1 MSEFDDLLARV
12 RSGEA
17 PSAPKQPD
25 DIDYK
30 SLLGQVRG
38 KPDPSIAQATL
49 TNSAYSNPDQEAEK
63 IRLAREMKTR
73 FGEDWSP
80 MAIDMAEAKRRLAV
94 EDGVNAMDKAPT
106 LAAKMTD
113 TSFANVAHDDMTNLS
128 SVEDLLKY
136 VVSAPGAKRGGMLK
150 DIPQAVKFL
159 ATEAPG
165 AVASGGLTFGAGAYG
180 LAAAPF
186 ELVGMDSA
194 GQWLRE
200 KQKATQAQADWMAGI
215 TPETGFVERSVKSGL
230 QSAGQT
236 LMTLPV
242 GMVSK
247 VGQAAYMTGEN
258 AMLAIMGATTAGQSY
273 GKAREEGATPAVAAA
288 NAIEDAVYEVTF
300 EKYLGASGLLK
311 NIKAGA
317 SAGKLFMYELGKE
330 LPGEIATT
338 LGQNFNEWM
347 NVHPDKSVGDFLSEQ
362 PEAIASTIIGTLAGG
377 TTQIGAVKSIEKATA
392 YMANRE
398 RDAAAAE
405 QNAGALTALRD
416 LAVASKVR
424 ERGGDT
430 FQDFVRAASEDGPV
444 QNVYVD
450 SRIFMQ
456 SAQDAGVSP
465 AEFSDEIKQQM
476 AIAVQTGG
484 DVRIPIDEFAAKIA
498 PTDFGGTLIEHL
510 KTDPNG
516 MSQAESRIFFQ
527 SGGKEETE
535 RQVERALAQTTV
547 DNSFKESQARV
558 KDAVLA
564 NMNAA
569 GRFTP
574 EKNEVDATIFAS
586 YMAVRGAQ
594 VGLTAEQFA
603 ARRQIAFS
611 TQEVTADGQKYDQAG
626 NLRTETPEFTQWFGK
641 STIVD
646 EAGKPKQMY
655 HGTAQDIN
663 TFKAKQAGAIF
674 VTDKPDFA
682 ENFSEMS
689 KDWMVDHHE
698 EILTPEQF
706 ALAKDAAEKSIRKEF
721 ESEPDKADLLV
732 HEMRVGDRLTN
743 IKARSLFNKAIA
755 EQMPSGPNIIP
766 LYVSAQNPF
775 DYDNPEHVAAVVAE
789 LNKDTNQWGEPRGD
803 KSQPYLKSGNWEE
816 IEKPTTQAAIKAAGF
831 DGFYVKEGKEKNLAV
846 YNSNQVKSVFNK
858 APTESANILKQ
869 SDQNDL
875 VITHNLSES
884 NLMHAVKMGGI
895 PVPSLAITHKNAPVE
910 GFGEITLIGSE
921 KLADPKG
928 YANTKVFG
936 ADIYSPRYPSIEY
949 KLDKFALKRLNREL
963 EPFRAE
969 GEREVYG
976 SSISRIDDLTSIK
989 AFKEYADAKVGHEA
1003 SWDELKT
1010 AASQLLSSVG
1020 ADEKIFQGYTYS
1032 GNRRYT
1038 PHTIENV
1045 VKILKK
1051 ELRGGEGFNYG
1062 VGSLRAKFT
1071 PQFKSVA
1078 QIKKEKGRLVSK
1090 EAFDEIK
1097 KEIDDE
1103 FFALANTF
1111 GKNINPDTAIA
1122 ILEDAPKMG
1131 IKRSAK
1137 QFDIELS
1144 DDAAM
1149 QAAEFLTRLKNLP
1162 TQYFEAKILREV
1174 GLNEFAGAVVPAGS
1188 DQSVFDALEKAG
1200 IKDIKTYEPGN
1211 QADRTAKIGEFDKL
1225 FFQGPRGQ
1233 IAFGKDIAKDVSV
1246 MSLFKGADLSTVQH
1260 ELMHFFLE
1268 SDVALA
1274 SELVM
1279 QARMFGF
1286 DSLQQGERDILKD
1299 VSAMMNYVGIT
1310 GTVEEQM
1317 DAWHTLSME
1326 EKTPKHEKIAE
1337 SFEHYLFSGKAPS
1350 IELQTYFQR
1359 IAAWMRSVYTSLKDF
1374 LAKHPDAG
1382 DLDPTVRA
1390 VFDRMLATTE
1400 QIQLA
1405 EQARSMM
1412 PLFTSPQQAGMTV
1425 EEFADYQSLDVD
1437 ATREAIDE
1445 LQTRTLRDL
1454 AWVEN
1459 AKGREIKKLQKEA
1472 AARRAEMSIEARREV
1487 MSQPVYRAWQ
1497 FLTNKLTTEAKEAL
1511 KSEPPRKSRAG
1522 SVDPSID
1529 SLFVA
1534 IAKLGGLDKAQ
1545 VASQWGWDS
1554 KERSPQPMFGQPL
1567 LRKEGGKSIDE
1578 MAQLLAGYR
1587 YLGFDTEGTYDLSEF
1602 EAKFE
1607 EEYRGAPQYS
1617 LEHDYEAAQGVQRA
1631 GEGVDLE
1638 RIGSGRFDLIA
1649 LKEMGFTQEMIDIIV
1664 DLKMTAKDGIHPDL
1678 VADEFDFTSGD
1689 ELVRTLAIAEA
1700 PKVAIQQLTDQ
1711 KMMERYGDLATPE
1724 AIEQAADQAIH
1735 NDARARFVATEL
1747 NALAKATGSPR
1758 LMVAAAKNYAQ
1769 AMIGKLLVRN
1779 LKPTQYASAEVRA
1792 AKAAQDAM
1800 AKGDTAT
1807 AAAEKRNQLINN
1819 YATKAAYEAKA
1830 DIDKAIAYFKRVQ
1843 KPGKLPATHY
1853 DQILSLLAKYDLK
1866 EKTLKSIDNV
1876 TAFRTWAKGQLDIGN
1891 IPPNVDALLTPEQRM
1906 QFQMQLN
1913 ERNDDGELIYP
1924 NEEDQAL
1931 LLASYVDQMPVR
1943 NYKEVSVEELLG
1955 LRDAIKQIEH
1965 IGRRTKKVLTD
1976 RKNREFDALVQEIK
1990 THITEVAERTGRRSG
2005 DTRTPNDKTGQSLLS
2020 WRGFFFSH
2028 IKAAN
2033 IIHVMDGESG
2043 GPLWES
2049 LMKTAN
2055 DAANGEVLD
2064 LAEAHDVVQGMLA
2077 KLKGIGEI
2085 TDRPK
2090 FFPTID
2096 RSLNRQAR
2104 IAMAMNLGN
2113 ESNMQRLLGGEGWT
2127 MEQIKPVLDTLTTED
2142 WNFVQGM
2149 WDYYETFRPRVG
2161 EMERLING
2169 VEPKWVEARPIEVQ
2183 TADGD
2188 TLNLRGGYAPVIF
2201 DPRASGR
2208 AASFAAEK
2216 DAKSMMQAARVAS
2229 TVSKSFTKARVD
2241 EVNGRPLLLS
2251 LDGFIGGI
2259 QDTIHYLHW
2268 QPWIIDANRLVK
2280 AVDAP
2285 VREYYGA
2292 EVVKLLRDWTGDN
2305 AAGMKPARDAGERA
2319 ITNLARNVSFVGLA
2333 YNVMSAVK
2341 QVTGYSQ
2348 SVVVVGRKWFAKGIA
2363 RSMASPRQAYLDA
2376 VEKSDFMKKR
2386 ASTRMRDL
2394 AETRNTVQDQ
2404 GKIREGMEK
2413 GGYAMMLFMQTAVDV
2428 PTWWAGYEKAI
2439 DAGHDEDMA
2448 VSLADQS
2455 VIDSQGGGLQKDLAS
2470 VERATGAIRL
2480 LTGFMSF
2487 MNTTMNLNYRV
2498 LRSEATVGSKA
2509 IDLLLINTVPVLL
2522 SAMLGYLFTPGGEDK
2537 EPEDVAA
2544 GLLADQVGFLL
2555 GQMLGFR
2562 EIQQVGYAAMGKP
2575 QGDYG
2580 GSVGT
2585 RIFSDML
2592 KLAKQVGQGEMD
2604 DALRKAVVN
2613 AVSDFARLPGAQ
2625 INRTITGAEA
2635 IYEGE
2640 TMNPA
2645 ALVFGY
2651 QKP

>member
-49 TNSAYSNPDQEAEK
+49 TSSAYSNPDQEAEK

-80 MAIDMAEAKRRLAV
+80 MAIDTAEAKRRLAV
-94 EDGVNAMDKAPT
+94 EEGVNAMDKAPT

-273 GKAREEGATPAVAAA
+273 GKAREEGAAPAVAAA

-498 PTDFGGTLIEHL
+498 PTDFGGALIEHL

-626 NLRTETPEFTQWFGK
+626 NLRTETPEFAQWFGDSK
-641 STIVD
+641 VVD
-646 EAGKPKQMY
+646 AEGKPLTVYRGMAGESMPEGGVEEMKPTTGLL
-655 HGTAQDIN
+655 GTGVYM
-663 TFKAKQAGAIF
+663 TGFTKR
-674 VTDKPDFA
+674 A
-682 ENFSEMS
+682 EGYT
-689 KDWMVDHHE
+689 KG
-698 EILTPEQF
+698 
-706 ALAKDAAEKSIRKEF
+706 EK
-721 ESEPDKADLLV
+721 
-732 HEMRVGDRLTN
+732 GQTY
-743 IKARSLFNKAIA
+743 
-755 EQMPSGPNIIP
+755 P
-766 LYVSAQNPF
+766 LYVSIKNPITEDAF
-775 DYDNPEHVAAVVAE
+775 VERFGKGKKTAEESQAITDELIAEGYDGVISEHAPGKAWEVVA
-789 LNKDTNQWGEPRGD
+789 
-803 KSQPYLKSGNWEE
+803 
-816 IEKPTTQAAIKAAGF
+816 F
-831 DGFYVKEGKEKNLAV
+831 
-846 YNSNQVKSVFNK
+846 NSNQVKSVFNK

-949 KLDKFALKRLNREL
+949 KLDKFALKKLNAEL
-963 EPFRAE
+963 APFRAE

-1010 AASQLLSSVG
+1010 AASQLLSIVG

-1097 KEIDDE
+1097 KEIDNE

-1122 ILEDAPKMG
+1122 ILEDAPKLG

-1174 GLNEFAGAVVPAGS
+1174 GLHEFAGAVVPAGS
-1188 DQSVFDALEKAG
+1188 DQAVFDALEKAG

-1317 DAWHTLSME
+1317 DSWHTLSME

-1638 RIGSGRFDLIA
+1638 RIGSGRFDLVA

-1724 AIEQAADQAIH
+1724 AIEQASDQAIH

-1747 NALAKATGSPR
+1747 NALAKATGSPKM
-1758 LMVAAAKNYAQ
+1758 MVAAAKNYAQ

-1819 YATKAAYEAKA
+1819 YATKAAYEAKS

-2043 GPLWES
+2043 GPLWEA

-2241 EVNGRPLLLS
+2241 EVKGRPLLLS

-2448 VSLADQS
+2448 VSLADQA

-2470 VERATGAIRL
+2470 VERATGAVRL